1 MRIIIAWVKNTWN
14 DFIIGGLDGIANRSA
29 LRRTKFLNVF
39 SFLGIVY
46 LTTTG
51 TARLDQG
58 HGVLGFVDL
67 TAAAFWFLN
76 LLLLRITKKITLTCF
91 LGVAGFLTLLLFLFI
106 TGGVNGSGIYWL
118 YFFPVIA
125 FFLFGKRGGFAWMS
139 ILFALVLGLYLMAH
153 FKLII
158 IAYTPNATFQML
170 ASLFLESAMVFYYAK
185 VMEDE
190 DAVISNRNQELCQT
204 NQMLENEMAQR
215 QRAENE
221 LLRISQAMR
230 SSSDA
235 ISIEDLDGIHL
246 YHNKA
251 FYSLFDYSIS
261 AINSLGGA
269 INLFKDRLTGEMI
282 LQSVRSGDSWAGEA
296 DMKSRGGRVIPI
308 SVRANSVKDSSGKII
323 GSVYIFTDVSQRK
336 KWEEALIESEERFRK
351 VVASISDHIYMTH
364 YSAKGEPANAYISPN
379 VEKLAG
385 FSHARFLED
394 WSFWAKQLIHPE
406 DQAAARSQV
415 ENFKKGLDSQTEYRI
430 KRADGETIWVRD
442 SGRVEKQ
449 NGNITVYGV
458 ISDISVNKYQEEIK
472 EILLQE
478 LKKANQELAEFAYIV
493 SHDLKAP
500 LRAISSLAQ
509 WLSEDY
515 KDALDKEGKEKIA
528 LLLGRAK
535 RMHNLIEGVLSYSR
549 LGRMKPTMH
558 RLNSH
563 EETRQIIDSLSPPE
577 HITIII
583 QDRLPLIVYDR
594 IHFTQVMQNLISNAI
609 KYNDKKNGLINISC
623 TECEE
628 YWEYSV
634 SDNGVGI
641 EEQCFERIFKIFQSL
656 KSRDE
661 FESTGI
667 GLTIVKKIV
676 EYHGGK
682 IRLTS
687 QLGKGSQFFFTLPK
701 S

>member
-1 MRIIIAWVKNTWN
+1 MRIIIAWLKNTWN
-14 DFIIGGLDGIANRSA
+14 DFIIGGLEGIADRSA

-39 SFLGIVY
+39 SFFGIVY

-51 TARLDQG
+51 TARMDQG
-58 HGVLGFVDL
+58 HWVLGFIDL
-67 TAAAFWFLN
+67 AVAAFWFLN

-125 FFLFGKRGGFAWMS
+125 FFLFGKRGGTAWMS
-139 ILFALVLGLYLMAH
+139 ILFALVLGLHLMAH

-158 IAYTPNATFQML
+158 ITYTPSATLQVL
-170 ASLFLESAMVFYYAK
+170 ASLFLETAMVFYYAK

-261 AINSLGGA
+261 ALNSLGGA

-351 VVASISDHIYMTH
+351 VVASISDHIYMTN
-364 YSAKGEPANAYISPN
+364 YSSDGIPINAYISPN
-379 VEKLAG
+379 VEKLTG
-385 FSHARFLED
+385 YSHSRFLE
-394 WSFWAKQLIHPE
+394 
-406 DQAAARSQV
+406 
-415 ENFKKGLDSQTEYRI
+415 GL
-430 KRADGETIWVRD
+430 
-442 SGRVEKQ
+442 
-449 NGNITVYGV
+449 
-458 ISDISVNKYQEEIK
+458 
-472 EILLQE
+472 
-478 LKKANQELAEFAYIV
+478 
-493 SHDLKAP
+493 
-500 LRAISSLAQ
+500 
-509 WLSEDY
+509 
-515 KDALDKEGKEKIA
+515 
-528 LLLGRAK
+528 
-535 RMHNLIEGVLSYSR
+535 
-549 LGRMKPTMH
+549 
-558 RLNSH
+558 
-563 EETRQIIDSLSPPE
+563 
-577 HITIII
+577 
-583 QDRLPLIVYDR
+583 
-594 IHFTQVMQNLISNAI
+594 
-609 KYNDKKNGLINISC
+609 
-623 TECEE
+623 
-628 YWEYSV
+628 
-634 SDNGVGI
+634 GI
-641 EEQCFERIFKIFQSL
+641 
-656 KSRDE
+656 
-661 FESTGI
+661 
-667 GLTIVKKIV
+667 
-676 EYHGGK
+676 
-682 IRLTS
+682 
-687 QLGKGSQFFFTLPK
+687 LGK
-701 S
+701 